1 VVLFAGWRWH
11 LSRCVDVGCV
21 CNAPILGSV
30 ANKLYRNIISH
41 DLGGRAR
48 LTNYISNPDRMAL
61 YGTRKKNECGG
72 VQTRHQRRID
82 KLALSQMGHSTG
94 HVQVHQFASRQQ
106 ALKLSLM
113 YELSLPVSFLVFR
126 HHVFVLDRMKYGRRC
141 VCFYS
146 RIVQELLSVLSTPCS
161 TASLRMTWRC
171 TFSRHFSFVL

>member
-1 VVLFAGWRWH
+1 MILAAEPASPTTSPTQIEWPFTVLE
-11 LSRCVDVGCV
+11 
-21 CNAPILGSV
+21 
-30 ANKLYRNIISH
+30 
-41 DLGGRAR
+41 
-48 LTNYISNPDRMAL
+48 
-61 YGTRKKNECGG
+61 KKNECGG

-146 RIVQELLSVLSTPCS
+146 RIVQELLSVLCTPCS